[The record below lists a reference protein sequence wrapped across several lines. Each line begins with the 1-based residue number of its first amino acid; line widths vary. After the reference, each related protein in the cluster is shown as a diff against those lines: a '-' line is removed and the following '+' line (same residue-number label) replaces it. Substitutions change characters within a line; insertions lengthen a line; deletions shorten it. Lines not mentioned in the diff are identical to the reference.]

1 MIRILAFLSI
11 IFYFFAVF
19 FGMMFYF
26 DNFNEQDENV
36 ISAGELYGYS
46 AIQLTTPEMAKEIQ
60 SFLEEESQIKMQI
73 EDLNSQLKKKELEEA
88 EIFGKV
94 TEAKKKLQKYEKD
107 LAKYQKGE
115 KLADLLLKLPAINAA
130 ETIATYSDL
139 ELRFFVEYAMP
150 VMQADVAKEKLYKK
164 LLQSIGPNKILATKI
179 SKFTIQKEE
188 RANN

>member
-26 DNFNEQDENV
+26 DNFSEQDENV

-150 VMQADVAKEKLYKK
+150 VMQTDVAKEKLYKK

>member
-164 LLQSIGPNKILATKI
+164 LLQSVGPNKILATKI

>member
-1 MIRILAFLSI
+1 MVRILAFLSI

-26 DNFNEQDENV
+26 DNFSEQDEKV
-36 ISAGELYGYS
+36 MSAGELYGYS
-46 AIQLTTPEMAKEIQ
+46 AIQLTTPEMAKKIQ
-60 SFLEEESQIKMQI
+60 SFLEEESKIKMQI
-73 EDLNSQLKKKELEEA
+73 ENLNSQLKKKELEETG
-88 EIFGKV
+88 IFEKV
-94 TEAKKKLQKYEKD
+94 AEAKKKLQKYEKD
-107 LAKYQKGE
+107 LARYEKGE

-130 ETIATYSDL
+130 ETISTYSDL

-150 VMQADVAKEKLYKK
+150 AMQADVAKEKLYKK

-188 RANN
+188 RAND

>member
-26 DNFNEQDENV
+26 DNFSEQDENV

-46 AIQLTTPEMAKEIQ
+46 AIQLTTPEMAKKIQ
-60 SFLEEESQIKMQI
+60 SFLEEESKIKMQI
-73 EDLNSQLKKKELEEA
+73 ENLNSQLKKKELEETG
-88 EIFGKV
+88 IFEKV
-94 TEAKKKLQKYEKD
+94 AEAKKKLQKYEKD
-107 LAKYQKGE
+107 LARYEKGE

-130 ETIATYSDL
+130 ETISTYSDL

>member
-26 DNFNEQDENV
+26 DNFSEQDENV

-73 EDLNSQLKKKELEEA
+73 EDLNSQLKKKELEET

>member
-1 MIRILAFLSI
+1 MVRILAFLSI

-19 FGMMFYF
+19 FGMMFYL
-26 DNFNEQDENV
+26 DNFREQDEKV
-36 ISAGELYGYS
+36 MSAGELYGYS
-46 AIQLTTPEMAKEIQ
+46 AIQLTTPEMAKKIQ
-60 SFLEEESQIKMQI
+60 SFLEEESKIKMQI
-73 EDLNSQLKKKELEEA
+73 ENLNSQLKKKELEETG
-88 EIFGKV
+88 IFEKV
-94 TEAKKKLQKYEKD
+94 AEAKKKLQKYEKD
-107 LAKYQKGE
+107 LARYEKGE

-130 ETIATYSDL
+130 ETISTYSDL

-188 RANN
+188 RAND

>member
-26 DNFNEQDENV
+26 DNFSEQDENV

-60 SFLEEESQIKMQI
+60 FFLEEESQIKMQI

>member
-60 SFLEEESQIKMQI
+60 SFLEEENQIKMQI

-150 VMQADVAKEKLYKK
+150 VIQADVAKEKLYKK

>member
-26 DNFNEQDENV
+26 DNFSEQDENV

-115 KLADLLLKLPAINAA
+115 KLADLLLRLPAINAA
-130 ETIATYSDL
+130 ETIATYNDL

>member
-130 ETIATYSDL
+130 ETIATYNDL

>member
-26 DNFNEQDENV
+26 DNFREQDENV

>member
-26 DNFNEQDENV
+26 DNFSEQDENV

-60 SFLEEESQIKMQI
+60 SFLEEESEIKMQI

>member
-26 DNFNEQDENV
+26 DNFSEQDENV

-60 SFLEEESQIKMQI
+60 SFLEEENQIKMQI

-115 KLADLLLKLPAINAA
+115 KLADLLLRLPAINAA

>member
-1 MIRILAFLSI
+1 MVRILAFLSI

-26 DNFNEQDENV
+26 DNFSEQDEKV
-36 ISAGELYGYS
+36 MSAGELYGYS
-46 AIQLTTPEMAKEIQ
+46 AIQLTTPEMAKKIQ
-60 SFLEEESQIKMQI
+60 SFLEEESKIKMQI
-73 EDLNSQLKKKELEEA
+73 ENLNSQLKKKELEETG
-88 EIFGKV
+88 IFEKV
-94 TEAKKKLQKYEKD
+94 AEAKKKLQKYEKD
-107 LAKYQKGE
+107 LARYEKGE

-130 ETIATYSDL
+130 ETISTYSDL

-188 RANN
+188 RAND

>member
-26 DNFNEQDENV
+26 DNFNEEDENV

-73 EDLNSQLKKKELEEA
+73 ENLNSQLKKKELEEA

>member
-26 DNFNEQDENV
+26 DNFSEQDENV

-164 LLQSIGPNKILATKI
+164 LLQSVGPNKILATKI

>member
-26 DNFNEQDENV
+26 DNFSEQDENV

-60 SFLEEESQIKMQI
+60 SFLEEENQIKMQI

>member
-26 DNFNEQDENV
+26 DNFSEQDENV

-73 EDLNSQLKKKELEEA
+73 ENLNSQLKKKELEEA

-130 ETIATYSDL
+130 ETISTYSDL

>member
-26 DNFNEQDENV
+26 DNFSEQDENV

-130 ETIATYSDL
+130 ETIATYNDL

>member
-1 MIRILAFLSI
+1 MVRILAFLSI

-26 DNFNEQDENV
+26 DNFSEQDEKV
-36 ISAGELYGYS
+36 MSAGELYGYS

-60 SFLEEESQIKMQI
+60 SFLEEESKIKMQI
-73 EDLNSQLKKKELEEA
+73 ENLNSQLKKKELEETG
-88 EIFGKV
+88 IFEKV
-94 TEAKKKLQKYEKD
+94 AEAKKKLQKYEKD
-107 LAKYQKGE
+107 LARYEKGE

-130 ETIATYSDL
+130 ETISTYSDL

-188 RANN
+188 RAND

>member
-1 MIRILAFLSI
+1 MVRILAFLSI
-11 IFYFFAVF
+11 MFYFFAVF

-26 DNFNEQDENV
+26 DNFSEQDEKV
-36 ISAGELYGYS
+36 MSAGELYGYS
-46 AIQLTTPEMAKEIQ
+46 AIQLTTPEMAKKIQ
-60 SFLEEESQIKMQI
+60 SFLEEESKIKMQI
-73 EDLNSQLKKKELEEA
+73 ENLNSQLKKKELEETGIFEKVA
-88 EIFGKV
+88 E
-94 TEAKKKLQKYEKD
+94 ARKKLQKYEKD
-107 LAKYQKGE
+107 LARYEKGE

-188 RANN
+188 RAND

>member
-1 MIRILAFLSI
+1 
-11 IFYFFAVF
+11 
-19 FGMMFYF
+19 
-26 DNFNEQDENV
+26 
-36 ISAGELYGYS
+36 
-46 AIQLTTPEMAKEIQ
+46 MAKEIQ

-73 EDLNSQLKKKELEEA
+73 ENLNSQLKKKELEEA

>member
-73 EDLNSQLKKKELEEA
+73 ENLKKDYSEKVTKLEEQLK
-88 EIFGKV
+88 F
-94 TEAKKKLQKYEKD
+94 
-107 LAKYQKGE
+107 
-115 KLADLLLKLPAINAA
+115 LKTDND
-130 ETIATYSDL
+130 SN
-139 ELRFFVEYAMP
+139 
-150 VMQADVAKEKLYKK
+150 Q
-164 LLQSIGPNKILATKI
+164 
-179 SKFTIQKEE
+179 
-188 RANN
+188 

>member
-1 MIRILAFLSI
+1 MVRILAFLSI

-26 DNFNEQDENV
+26 DNFSAQDEKV
-36 ISAGELYGYS
+36 MSAGELYGYS
-46 AIQLTTPEMAKEIQ
+46 AIQLTTPEMAKKIQ
-60 SFLEEESQIKMQI
+60 SFLEEESKIKMQI
-73 EDLNSQLKKKELEEA
+73 ENLNSQLKKKELEETG
-88 EIFGKV
+88 IFEKV
-94 TEAKKKLQKYEKD
+94 AEAKKKLQKYEKD
-107 LAKYQKGE
+107 LARYEKGE

-130 ETIATYSDL
+130 ETISTYSDL

-188 RANN
+188 RAND

>member
-26 DNFNEQDENV
+26 DNFSEQDENV

-73 EDLNSQLKKKELEEA
+73 ENLNSQLKKKELEEV

-115 KLADLLLKLPAINAA
+115 ELADLLLKLPAINAA

-150 VMQADVAKEKLYKK
+150 VMQADLAKEKLYKK

>member
-1 MIRILAFLSI
+1 MVRILAFLSI

-26 DNFNEQDENV
+26 DNFREQDEKV
-36 ISAGELYGYS
+36 MSAGELYGYS
-46 AIQLTTPEMAKEIQ
+46 AIQLTTPEMAKKIQ
-60 SFLEEESQIKMQI
+60 SFLEEESKIKMQI
-73 EDLNSQLKKKELEEA
+73 ENLNSQLKKKELEETG
-88 EIFGKV
+88 IFEKV
-94 TEAKKKLQKYEKD
+94 AEAKKKLQKYEKD
-107 LAKYQKGE
+107 LARYEKGE

>member
-73 EDLNSQLKKKELEEA
+73 ENLNSQLKKKELEEA

>member
-1 MIRILAFLSI
+1 MVRILAFLSI

-26 DNFNEQDENV
+26 DNFSEQDEKMM
-36 ISAGELYGYS
+36 SAGELYGYS
-46 AIQLTTPEMAKEIQ
+46 AIQLTTPEMAKKIQ
-60 SFLEEESQIKMQI
+60 SFLEEESKIKMQI
-73 EDLNSQLKKKELEEA
+73 ENLNSQLKKKELEETGIL
-88 EIFGKV
+88 EKMV
-94 TEAKKKLQKYEKD
+94 EAKKKLQKYEKD
-107 LAKYQKGE
+107 LARYEKGE

>member
-73 EDLNSQLKKKELEEA
+73 EDLNSQLKKKELEET

-130 ETIATYSDL
+130 ETIATYNDL

>member
-46 AIQLTTPEMAKEIQ
+46 AIQLTTPKMAKEIQ
-60 SFLEEESQIKMQI
+60 SFLEEENQIKMQI

>member
-1 MIRILAFLSI
+1 MVRILAFLSI

-26 DNFNEQDENV
+26 DNFSEQDEKV
-36 ISAGELYGYS
+36 MSAGELYGYS
-46 AIQLTTPEMAKEIQ
+46 AIQLTTPEMAKKIQ
-60 SFLEEESQIKMQI
+60 SFLEEESKIKMQI
-73 EDLNSQLKKKELEEA
+73 ENLNSQLKKKELEETG
-88 EIFGKV
+88 IFEKV
-94 TEAKKKLQKYEKD
+94 AEAKKKLQKYEKD
-107 LAKYQKGE
+107 LARYEKGE
-115 KLADLLLKLPAINAA
+115 KLADLLLRLPAINAA
-130 ETIATYSDL
+130 ETISTYSDL

-188 RANN
+188 RAND

>member
-1 MIRILAFLSI
+1 MVRILAFLSI

-26 DNFNEQDENV
+26 DNFNEQDEKV
-36 ISAGELYGYS
+36 MSAGELYGYS
-46 AIQLTTPEMAKEIQ
+46 AIQLTTPEMAKKIQ
-60 SFLEEESQIKMQI
+60 SFLEEESKIKMQI
-73 EDLNSQLKKKELEEA
+73 ENLNSQLKKKELEETG
-88 EIFGKV
+88 IFEKV
-94 TEAKKKLQKYEKD
+94 AEAKKKLQKYEKD
-107 LAKYQKGE
+107 LARYEKGE

-130 ETIATYSDL
+130 ETISTYSDL

-188 RANN
+188 RAND

>member
-46 AIQLTTPEMAKEIQ
+46 AIQLTTPKMAKEIQ

>member
-26 DNFNEQDENV
+26 DNFSEQDENV

-73 EDLNSQLKKKELEEA
+73 ENLNSQLKKKELEEA

-107 LAKYQKGE
+107 LAKYQQGE
-115 KLADLLLKLPAINAA
+115 ELADLLLKVPAINAA

-150 VMQADVAKEKLYKK
+150 VMQADIAKEKLYKK

>member
-60 SFLEEESQIKMQI
+60 SFLEEENQIKMQI

-130 ETIATYSDL
+130 ETIATYNDL

>member
-26 DNFNEQDENV
+26 DNFNEEDENV